1 MQNLVSPDVLIVVVD
16 FLSSSVPPWNHRVC

>member
-16 FLSSSVPPWNHRVC
+16 FLISSVPPRNHRVC